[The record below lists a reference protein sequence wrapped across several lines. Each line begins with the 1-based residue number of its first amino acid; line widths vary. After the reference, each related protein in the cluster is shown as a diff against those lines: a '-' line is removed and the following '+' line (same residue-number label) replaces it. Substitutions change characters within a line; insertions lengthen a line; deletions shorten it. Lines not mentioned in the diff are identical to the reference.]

1 MLWSNVV
8 DILRG
13 SLFALAHVC
22 GGSFG
27 AAILLVSAAMR
38 VALVP
43 ITFSA
48 TRRRLI
54 QERKLRAIA
63 PQIDALKQRHA
74 KKPDDLAVA
83 MQKLYAANDVAFFDR
98 RSMLSGLASFPPGA
112 ALYAAVR
119 AASSRAGG
127 FLWIGDLA
135 TPDRLLAAG
144 ASGLAGLLAWF
155 SAAHGDTKPASQLL
169 PVLVTTTISLAVLWH
184 MSAGVA
190 LYSVSN
196 SIIGAVERAIAER
209 TLRSSNT

>member
-1 MLWSNVV
+1 MLWSNIV

-27 AAILLVSAAMR
+27 AAILLASAAMR

-63 PQIDALKQRHA
+63 PHTEALKKRHA

-83 MQKLYAANDVAFFDR
+83 MQQLYADNDIAFFDR
-98 RSMLSGLASFPPGA
+98 RSLLSGLASFPPGA

-119 AASSRAGG
+119 AAASRAGG

-135 TPDRLLAAG
+135 TPDRLLAVG
-144 ASGLAGLLAWF
+144 ASGLAGLLAWLT
-155 SAAHGDTKPASQLL
+155 AAHGDSKPASQMI
-169 PVLVTTTISLAVLWH
+169 PVLVTTTVSLVVLWH
-184 MSAGVA
+184 LSAGVA
-190 LYSVSN
+190 LYSVSS
-196 SIIGAVERAIAER
+196 SIIGAAERAIAER
-209 TLRSSNT
+209 TLRSSSR